1 MAFDAFLSID
11 GISGESSDDK
21 HKGWIEVLYYSHG
34 SSQPASATASSAG
47 GGSTE
52 RVTHH
57 PFVIRK
63 EIDKAS
69 PLLMQACC
77 SGKHF
82 ATVTLHLNRA
92 GGDKLQYYEVK
103 MEQVV
108 ISSITVA
115 EGGAGG
121 GKTSTDDWTGK
132 AMTATAPSSS
142 SSSRST
148 VGNVGGL
155 GSNVGA
161 LPVETVTFD
170 FGKIKWTYTQQKRAD
185 GTGGG
190 NVAGGWDLTANKV
203 YS

>member
-1 MAFDAFLSID
+1 MAFDAFLNID
-11 GISGESSDDK
+11 GAAGESTDDK
-21 HKGWIEVLYYSHG
+21 HKGWIEVLYFSHG
-34 SSQPASATASSAG
+34 ESQPASATASSAG

-92 GGDKLQYYEVK
+92 GGDKVQYMEVK

-108 ISSITVA
+108 ISSVTVA
-115 EGGAGG
+115 EGRFADG
-121 GKTSTDDWTGK
+121 GKTAADDWKAKVAVASSSTGGGGGGTGK
-132 AMTATAPSSS
+132 IGA
-142 SSSRST
+142 
-148 VGNVGGL
+148 
-155 GSNVGA
+155 GSNVSE

-170 FGKIKWTYTQQKRAD
+170 YGKIKWTYTQQKRAD
-185 GTGGG
+185 GSGGG
-190 NVAGGWDLTANKV
+190 NTTGGWDLTANKV